1 MIFVFYI
8 SGKQPRNQ
16 IYQHNTSRHFLIF
29 IAIPKELLLV
39 KFSHISTVEVREY
52 EANSCS
58 VIIMLKRPRANG
70 SDMEVVTCSTVA
82 QAVELSEQIKHGM
95 SLVEEDV

>member
-1 MIFVFYI
+1 MLFR
-8 SGKQPRNQ
+8 SEG
-16 IYQHNTSRHFLIF
+16 
-29 IAIPKELLLV
+29 KELLLV